1 MTPNNLPYRI
11 HLRTISDVT
20 HLNFASPYAQGLR
33 ACQWFILVLNSLGR
47 LIHFEGILK
56 PGGLETPSPPH
67 LPMNTITILRNQLKI
82 DKSTSFSPVAPPQYR
97 QGNQVFE
104 YR

>member
-11 HLRTISDVT
+11 RLRTISDVT

-33 ACQWFILVLNSLGR
+33 ACQC
-47 LIHFEGILK
+47 
-56 PGGLETPSPPH
+56 PPH
-67 LPMNTITILRNQLKI
+67 LPTNTITIPRNQLKI
-82 DKSTSFSPVAPPQYR
+82 DKSTSFSPVAPPQCR